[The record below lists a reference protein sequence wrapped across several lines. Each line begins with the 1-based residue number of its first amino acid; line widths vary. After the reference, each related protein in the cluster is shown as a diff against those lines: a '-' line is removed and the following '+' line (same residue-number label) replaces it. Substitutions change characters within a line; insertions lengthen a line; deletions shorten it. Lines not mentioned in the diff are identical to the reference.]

1 MSDLGFCVKS
11 LAGLNKFPKSSMLKQ
26 NDSDW
31 NNKMIKKYEPT
42 YPWLLGLPWLLG
54 PPDRDPGAL
63 AALDLADSY
72 VTAHFKMLP
81 VLCFSRHV
89 AQTAALRQ
97 LPAVGCYKS
106 DNMSRHVQQ
115 GSKIHGQFAIHNIPC
130 CRLACFASV
139 NELFTFSI
147 VVFKCKCI
155 GVDDRELR
163 YGGSVACHYII
174 MLLEFS

>member
-1 MSDLGFCVKS
+1 MG
-11 LAGLNKFPKSSMLKQ
+11 
-26 NDSDW
+26 
-31 NNKMIKKYEPT
+31 PT

-54 PPDRDPGAL
+54 PPDRHPGAL
-63 AALDLADSY
+63 AALNLAHSY
-72 VTAHFKMLP
+72 VTVHFVMLP

-115 GSKIHGQFAIHNIPC
+115 GSKIHGQFAIHNKPC
-130 CRLACFASV
+130 CGLACFASV

-147 VVFKCKCI
+147 YFACCAIVHRFLTLCKH
-155 GVDDRELR
+155 LQN
-163 YGGSVACHYII
+163 
-174 MLLEFS
+174 